1 MHNGSGLKVT
11 GRIGTLYVGAKQL
24 RVKHGELADL
34 ASLLS
39 TYVVYVPPTYMP

>member
-1 MHNGSGLKVT
+1 
-11 GRIGTLYVGAKQL
+11 
-24 RVKHGELADL
+24 VKHGELADL